1 MAKKSYSRNQRVADL
16 IQTTLAEIIQ
26 DKAEEAKLGIVTVTG
41 VEVAHDMSHAKVFMS
56 VLDDGRAKEIIDS
69 LNDLSKYMRYEL
81 ANAVKLRVTP
91 QLKFVYDDSTVRG
104 NRISSLINVVLK
116 DQDKPQDD
124 E

>member
-1 MAKKSYSRNQRVADL
+1 MAKGYSRNRRVADL

-26 DKAEEAKLGIVTVTG
+26 RKAEEMHFGIVTVTG

-56 VLDDGRAKEIIDS
+56 VLDDSRAKEILTS
-69 LNDLSKYMRYEL
+69 LNDVSKYMRYEL

-104 NRISSLINVVLK
+104 NRISSLINIVLK
-116 DQDKPQDD
+116 DKDKPQDD